1 MIVISSSN
9 ILFSQAS
16 RVPIKFWGIQSIGG
30 TIGVKGEYRTQDI
43 ERRPSYS
50 DNLKSSLM
58 IGHLALTTKSY
69 FYHPNLIS
77 VESQMEYNPGTQKDI
92 YLVIPDRAE
101 VNTGEQVRGLIT
113 FLKTQ
118 PVTFNGSANFSHLFT
133 NREYTTD
140 VETYNKGFSAGIR
153 YRNTFAPLSITYHKQ
168 KTDQTE
174 LQTDRRFLT
183 KQQNIMLNSD
193 FSLGSLDKNRF
204 TYTFDDYD
212 RQYFSLV
219 SVRSKISSFQI
230 NSNLNFDSTQTRFL
244 NSDIYYSLSKGNFNY
259 DRLQVNE
266 SLGLELQNN
275 FSYIGDYQFF
285 NFDQFKTNIKQI
297 TIRNQLEHK
306 LFKSLRT
313 YIYYEYINSN
323 QTFSEEIT
331 STGGIGINYNKKIP
345 TGYFSFSFDF
355 KKRNFNRDNLS
366 PSLTVIN
373 EEHTLNNDNV
383 VLLENPYVQK
393 KSIVIKDVTNT
404 IIYQENFDYIII
416 DRNDFI
422 EIQRI
427 PGGLIPEGSTVSIDY
442 LADAQPTYEYG
453 VDMKNFSTR
462 LTILD
467 NLFEIYFR
475 FAENSY
481 NNIFGR
487 DPAILKSFSQ
497 RLYGSRINFNMLSV
511 GIEFDN
517 YNSNIVPYKSLRYF
531 LTLNARL
538 SNNFS
543 VSITGN
549 QRFFELTDE
558 NEKQKFQDFA
568 GRLLYNINDRT
579 SFNLETNYRFQKG
592 RGLDLNLSVIKGE
605 LKTRYRAIY
614 LSFGIEGYNRK
625 YISESLK
632 YLGTFIRIER
642 KF

>member
-16 RVPIKFWGIQSIGG
+16 RVPIKFWGLQSIGG

-50 DNLKSSLM
+50 DNLKSSLI
-58 IGHLALTTKSY
+58 IGHIVLTSKSY

-77 VESQMEYNPGTQKDI
+77 VESQMEYNPGTRKDI

-118 PVTFNGSANFSHLFT
+118 PVTLNGSANYSHLFT

-140 VETYNKGFSAGIR
+140 VETFNKGFSAGIR

-183 KQQNIMLNSD
+183 NRQNIMLNSN
-193 FSLGSLDKNRF
+193 FSLSSLDKNRF
-204 TYTFDDYD
+204 TYTYDDYD
-212 RQYFSLV
+212 RQYYSLV

-230 NSNLNFDSTQTRFL
+230 NSNVNFDSTQTRFL

-259 DRLQVNE
+259 NRLQVNE
-266 SLGLELQNN
+266 RLRLELQNN

-285 NFDQFKTNIKQI
+285 NFDQLKTNIKQN

-373 EEHTLNNDNV
+373 EEHTLNNDNI

-393 KSIVIKDVTNT
+393 ESIVVKNVTNT
-404 IIYQENFDYIII
+404 IIYQENFDYIVIE
-416 DRNDFI
+416 RNNFI

-427 PGGLIPEGSTVSIDY
+427 PGGLIPNGSTVSIDY
-442 LADAQPTYEYG
+442 LADAQPAYEYG
-453 VDMKNFSTR
+453 IDMKNFSTR
-462 LTILD
+462 LTILN

-497 RLYGSRINFNMLSV
+497 RLYGSRINLNMLSV

-531 LTLNARL
+531 LTLNARF

-558 NEKQKFQDFA
+558 NEKQEFQDFA
-568 GRLLYNINDRT
+568 GRLTYNISNTT
-579 SFNLETNYRFQKG
+579 SFKLETNYRFQKG
-592 RGLDLNLSVIKGE
+592 RGLDLNLSTIKGE

-614 LSFGIEGYNRK
+614 LSLGIEGYNRR

>member
-77 VESQMEYNPGTQKDI
+77 VESQMEYNPGTRKDI

-183 KQQNIMLNSD
+183 KRQNIMLNSD
-193 FSLGSLDKNRF
+193 FSLSSLDKNRF

-259 DRLQVNE
+259 NRLQVNE
-266 SLGLELQNN
+266 SLRLELQNN

-285 NFDQFKTNIKQI
+285 NFDQLKTNIKQN

-331 STGGIGINYNKKIP
+331 STGGVGISYNK
-345 TGYFSFSFDF
+345 
-355 KKRNFNRDNLS
+355 
-366 PSLTVIN
+366 
-373 EEHTLNNDNV
+373 
-383 VLLENPYVQK
+383 
-393 KSIVIKDVTNT
+393 
-404 IIYQENFDYIII
+404 
-416 DRNDFI
+416 
-422 EIQRI
+422 
-427 PGGLIPEGSTVSIDY
+427 
-442 LADAQPTYEYG
+442 
-453 VDMKNFSTR
+453 
-462 LTILD
+462 
-467 NLFEIYFR
+467 
-475 FAENSY
+475 NSY
-481 NNIFGR
+481 RIF
-487 DPAILKSFSQ
+487 
-497 RLYGSRINFNMLSV
+497 
-511 GIEFDN
+511 
-517 YNSNIVPYKSLRYF
+517 
-531 LTLNARL
+531 
-538 SNNFS
+538 
-543 VSITGN
+543 
-549 QRFFELTDE
+549 
-558 NEKQKFQDFA
+558 
-568 GRLLYNINDRT
+568 
-579 SFNLETNYRFQKG
+579 
-592 RGLDLNLSVIKGE
+592 
-605 LKTRYRAIY
+605 
-614 LSFGIEGYNRK
+614 
-625 YISESLK
+625 
-632 YLGTFIRIER
+632 
-642 KF
+642 

>member
-1 MIVISSSN
+1 
-9 ILFSQAS
+9 L
-16 RVPIKFWGIQSIGG
+16 
-30 TIGVKGEYRTQDI
+30 E
-43 ERRPSYS
+43 
-50 DNLKSSLM
+50 
-58 IGHLALTTKSY
+58 
-69 FYHPNLIS
+69 
-77 VESQMEYNPGTQKDI
+77 
-92 YLVIPDRAE
+92 LVI
-101 VNTGEQVRGLIT
+101 I
-113 FLKTQ
+113 
-118 PVTFNGSANFSHLFT
+118 
-133 NREYTTD
+133 
-140 VETYNKGFSAGIR
+140 
-153 YRNTFAPLSITYHKQ
+153 
-168 KTDQTE
+168 
-174 LQTDRRFLT
+174 
-183 KQQNIMLNSD
+183 
-193 FSLGSLDKNRF
+193 
-204 TYTFDDYD
+204 
-212 RQYFSLV
+212 
-219 SVRSKISSFQI
+219 
-230 NSNLNFDSTQTRFL
+230 
-244 NSDIYYSLSKGNFNY
+244 
-259 DRLQVNE
+259 
-266 SLGLELQNN
+266 
-275 FSYIGDYQFF
+275 
-285 NFDQFKTNIKQI
+285 
-297 TIRNQLEHK
+297 
-306 LFKSLRT
+306 
-313 YIYYEYINSN
+313 
-323 QTFSEEIT
+323 
-331 STGGIGINYNKKIP
+331 KIP

-373 EEHTLNNDNV
+373 EEHTLNNDNI

-427 PGGLIPEGSTVSIDY
+427 PGGLIPEGATVSIDY

-462 LTILD
+462 LTMLD

-481 NNIFGR
+481 NNVFGR

-558 NEKQKFQDFA
+558 NEKQEFQDFA
-568 GRLLYNINDRT
+568 GKLLYNINDRT

-614 LSFGIEGYNRK
+614 LSFGIEGYSRK
-625 YISESLK
+625 YISENLK